1 MRKPSNTSN
10 WLLSKVGLMDIS
22 RWEHCITISSFLK
35 LVSFFVLLKSNCVIL
50 KIFGR
55 EYWYS
60 SLASLKACHPNV
72 TSQTMSLTPTV
83 LLFIADGLGVRRDYK
98 MAIKF
103 FNLASQT
110 GKGCY

>member
-1 MRKPSNTSN
+1 MRKHSNTSN

-22 RWEHCITISSFLK
+22 RWEHCITVSSFLK

-50 KIFGR
+50 KIFGW

-72 TSQTMSLTPTV
+72 MSQTICLSLQ
-83 LLFIADGLGVRRDYK
+83 LGYCSLQMDLV
-98 MAIKF
+98 
-103 FNLASQT
+103 
-110 GKGCY
+110 

>member
-22 RWEHCITISSFLK
+22 RWEHCITVSSFLK

-72 TSQTMSLTPTV
+72 MSQTMSLTPTG